1 MLQSDQTL
9 IGEKIC
15 AKIAL
20 LDYLMPHLNGL
31 DLYRRIRELDARMRV
46 LILTATHEHLTNIG
60 NSQENE
66 SLPTKPCNGVNMA
79 ILFLLMVTWSHSIN
93 GTPLIQNEN

>member
-60 NSQENE
+60 NSQNLAKE
-66 SLPTKPCNGVNMA
+66 
-79 ILFLLMVTWSHSIN
+79 
-93 GTPLIQNEN
+93 